1 MYLIVGGKT
10 YDEIEF
16 YIHQIRKGPNFGRFQ
31 YRHKTL
37 QFFGPIIGYALT
49 RWVFTVSYEEGSPP
63 MSWEVTIIATIP
75 TQADPK
81 DYDDF
86 MEEKAKTAVNEYI
99 NRYAVG
105 WTIELG
111 PKGAETIKNV
121 QRFDTEIICDIL
133 DLRRQGLEPNTQTFS
148 WTEKEAKE
156 IGGLYHK
163 RKHKKSTKTRKKY
176 KKTKKSRKNYK
187 NRRRS

>member
-16 YIHQIRKGPNFGRFQ
+16 YIHRISKGPNLGRFQ

-63 MSWEVTIIATIP
+63 MSWEVTVIATIP
-75 TQADPK
+75 SQAGPQ
-81 DYDDF
+81 DYDSF
-86 MEEKAKTAVNEYI
+86 MEEKARTAVNEYI
-99 NRYAVG
+99 NRYAIG

-111 PKGAETIKNV
+111 SKGAETVKNV
-121 QRFDTEIICDIL
+121 QRFDTEIIVDIL
-133 DLRRQGLEPNTQTFS
+133 DLRREGLEPNTQTFS
-148 WTEKEAKE
+148 WTEKEARE
-156 IGGLYHK
+156 VGGLYKK
-163 RKHKKSTKTRKKY
+163 RRKSRKKY
-176 KKTKKSRKNYK
+176 KKTKKSRNKRK
-187 NRRRS
+187 NRR